1 MKNII
6 NIAVNMQINSIPDPL
21 VLIVSGLLILNNTYS
36 MLKAESMH
44 ASLPHIHYPALNKT
58 VLHDQKNPQNN

>member
-21 VLIVSGLLILNNTYS
+21 VLIVSGLFIL
-36 MLKAESMH
+36 
-44 ASLPHIHYPALNKT
+44 SLYNILDIK
-58 VLHDQKNPQNN
+58 